1 MVKKTMRPK
10 VRGYGVMESGN
21 RHIYTT
27 VSGSDKTNEGKQSRE
42 QGKKLRGGGVL
53 GRVGRFLQKSNMIK
67 DLE

>member
-1 MVKKTMRPK
+1 MRPK

-21 RHIYTT
+21 RLIYTT
-27 VSGSDKTNEGKQSRE
+27 VSDSDKTNEGKQSRE